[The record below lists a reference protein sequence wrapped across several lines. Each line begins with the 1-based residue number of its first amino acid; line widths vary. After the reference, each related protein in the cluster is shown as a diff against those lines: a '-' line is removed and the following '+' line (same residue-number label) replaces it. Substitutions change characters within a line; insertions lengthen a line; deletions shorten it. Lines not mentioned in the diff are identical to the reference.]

1 MTNAVL
7 PLYALADEYELLG
20 QRLLEAEGELTPE
33 LGEAWD
39 KLSEDIDSKVENTA
53 LFIRNL
59 EATARA
65 EEEEA
70 ERFANRARTKRNA
83 VKSLKMYLKLN
94 LERVG
99 RDKIETL
106 RVKAR
111 IQINPRPSISWP
123 GQVEHIPDPFK
134 RTKVELDGN
143 AVYQVW
149 KTDPKGVEADGF
161 KVERGTHL
169 RLS

>member
-7 PLYALADEYELLG
+7 PLYRLADAYELLG
-20 QRLLEAEGELTPE
+20 QKLLEAEGELTPE
-33 LGEAWD
+33 LSEEWD
-39 KLSEDIDSKVENTA
+39 KLSEAIDDKIENTA
-53 LFIRNL
+53 LYIRNL
-59 EATARA
+59 EATAKA

-70 ERFANRARTKRNA
+70 ARFANRAKTKRFA
-83 VKSLKMYLKLN
+83 AKSLKHYLKMN

-99 RDKIETL
+99 RDRIETL

-111 IQINPRPSISWP
+111 IQQNSRPYITWTEP
-123 GQVEHIPDPFK
+123 IEELPDAFK
-134 RTKVELDGN
+134 RVRVEVNGTAAYARWKKDGMLP
-143 AVYQVW
+143 Q
-149 KTDPKGVEADGF
+149 GF